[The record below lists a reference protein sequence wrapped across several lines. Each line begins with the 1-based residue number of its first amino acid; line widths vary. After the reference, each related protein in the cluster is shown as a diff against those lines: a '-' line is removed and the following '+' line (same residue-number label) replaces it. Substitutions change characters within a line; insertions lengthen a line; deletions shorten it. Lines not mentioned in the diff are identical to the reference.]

1 MKRKHSNRPSVATTH
16 SRRRFL
22 KGALGTAAL
31 LQAPAFIR
39 NSGASKLRKV
49 KFQLAWIPSGE
60 YTPWFAAKEM
70 GVWSD
75 LGLDVEIS
83 RGFGSG
89 KTAKNVSLGQFDV
102 GEASFGL
109 VANTASKGG
118 PLVAL
123 AARYQKSPVGI
134 MALTKK
140 GLKKPKD
147 LEGMTVGS
155 AAFSGAYRLFPAFAK
170 ATKLDASKVKFQMIS
185 PAAYFSSLLAGKVD
199 ALATYY
205 VSQAPPLLAKDIP
218 FDFLFFAD
226 YQLDMLDQTLITRPD
241 SLKKDR
247 ELYRN
252 FVRGALKGVAFSYLN
267 PQKTVDIAMKQLAAL
282 GFGKGSRRNV
292 ELAKGVAT
300 ALGISDA
307 VEKRG
312 IGWMEPALVKAT
324 VDKVVTY
331 LGANKIDD
339 LDALYTNEFV
349 GGVNLKPEQ
358 WAKLRAESKKYLPS

>member
-22 KGALGTAAL
+22 KGALGAAAL

-70 GVWSD
+70 GLWSD
-75 LGLDVEIS
+75 LGLDVEIT

-185 PAAYFSSLLAGKVD
+185 PAAYFSSLLA
-199 ALATYY
+199 
-205 VSQAPPLLAKDIP
+205 
-218 FDFLFFAD
+218 
-226 YQLDMLDQTLITRPD
+226 
-241 SLKKDR
+241 
-247 ELYRN
+247 
-252 FVRGALKGVAFSYLN
+252 
-267 PQKTVDIAMKQLAAL
+267 
-282 GFGKGSRRNV
+282 
-292 ELAKGVAT
+292 
-300 ALGISDA
+300 
-307 VEKRG
+307 
-312 IGWMEPALVKAT
+312 
-324 VDKVVTY
+324 
-331 LGANKIDD
+331 
-339 LDALYTNEFV
+339 
-349 GGVNLKPEQ
+349 
-358 WAKLRAESKKYLPS
+358 